1 MGAEKG
7 QFKRAGCKLR
17 TFYRGSDK
25 GQITGVQIK

>member
-7 QFKRAGCKLR
+7 QFTRAGCKLR
-17 TFYRGSDK
+17 TFYRGDN